1 MRNPG
6 HLLTRSALRDGRP
19 AGSLRLRPSAR
30 VLLALGIPAV
40 LLLAGA
46 APALADDDV
55 SQETVTS
62 AGFGMLGPVGLVA
75 VALGVVGMTLG
86 VVRQRRK
93 ARAKTE
99 AEAGLGGAET
109 ADVAAA
115 DEETSP
121 SFGEADRSALGGA
134 SMAAHDLTPADD
146 ASNKPSSGH
155 DPEHAVAWEDST
167 PHAAATPGIPSHG
180 ATTPVHTVE
189 PRTVSSAGIPTRNA
203 VAGKAAAAARLSA
216 GRATAARATNAK
228 AAGTRGT
235 NAAKPH
241 RAAQHGEAG
250 TEDPTRPLSTLQQP

>member
-1 MRNPG
+1 M
-6 HLLTRSALRDGRP
+6 
-19 AGSLRLRPSAR
+19 
-30 VLLALGIPAV
+30 PAV
-40 LLLAGA
+40 LLLTGA
-46 APALADDDV
+46 APAFADDDV

-121 SFGEADRSALGGA
+121 SFGEADRSALGGV
-134 SMAAHDLTPADD
+134 SMAAHDLAPADD
-146 ASNKPSSGH
+146 ASDKASSGH
-155 DPEHAVAWEDST
+155 GSEHVAAWED
-167 PHAAATPGIPSHG
+167 PAPPAAATPNAPSHS
-180 ATTPVHTVE
+180 ATTPTRTVE
-189 PRTVSSAGIPTRNA
+189 PASSARTVSSAGIPTRNA
-203 VAGKAAAAARLSA
+203 VASRAAAAARLPA
-216 GRATAARATNAK
+216 GRATNAK
-228 AAGTRGT
+228 AAGTRGA

-241 RAAQHGEAG
+241 RAAQQGEAG
-250 TEDPTRPLSTLQQP
+250 TEDPIRPLSTLQQP